1 MSESSLKEGVVAASR
16 EGVDSDVWS
25 PSVRRRRS
33 WTRNGAELCL
43 IALFVLTAAIIG
55 FQHQLFDREIVV
67 TDATA
72 ANYGYSGYADQVI
85 GGSSSFKASD
95 KPLAWSCDLKPGA
108 SVSLFCGYEVV
119 LDGNGALRGMDLRTL
134 DTITLTI
141 DYDGPATALRFYLK
155 NQDGR
160 YSKIGDRS
168 TAKINK
174 VEFSVHKGR
183 QTVTLSPRDF
193 SVAEWWLSG
202 KNFAPELARPQ
213 FDDIVAMEVST
224 ATVAPPGRYDMRI
237 QSLVLRRSSVAPA
250 TLYLI
255 ILASWAVLIG
265 LYMAVRVER
274 ARKDTRDKERAQAQA
289 RAALA
294 EAKAVAERASEAKS
308 DFLAHMSHE
317 LRTPLN
323 AVLGY
328 AQLLERRNLA
338 KADLSAVRTI
348 HRSGEH
354 LLSLITDLLDLSKI
368 EAGRMELRAAPVRLR
383 QAVAAVAE
391 MIQVRAEEKGLTFEC
406 LVADDA
412 PEAVLADDK
421 RLRQILLNLLGN
433 AVKFTS
439 EGRVSLR
446 VAMLDHDAAAA
457 TLRFEVQDSGPGIA
471 EDELERIFQPFEQ
484 VGEIQ
489 RREAGA
495 GLGLAI
501 SRQLAGL
508 MGATIQVQS
517 RLGQGACFWFEVRL
531 PLAQALDA
539 DGAPALADIRGYAGA
554 RRRLL
559 VVDDNPDNRDLLRDL
574 LLPLGFTIET
584 AGDGREAVRVAQ
596 AVRPDLILMDLKM
609 PVMDGHEATRLMRLI
624 EPLKDA
630 PIIAV
635 SANNAE
641 EARASARLAG
651 ADDFVA
657 KPIDNGELLC
667 AIGRALD
674 LRWVVADAPE
684 AQAEVEAEAGPAAG
698 PARRLRI
705 LAAEDN
711 PANKALLRAMLQGLD
726 VELRLAADGAE
737 AVEAWAADEFDLVLM
752 DVRMPGMNG
761 VEAARAIR
769 LDEARTGRRRT
780 PIVALSGDAS
790 AHHQVEYEAAGMD
803 ACLAKPIDLR
813 QLYALIEA
821 VAEETAPE
829 LRAVG

>member
-1 MSESSLKEGVVAASR
+1 VADAFENADSGVSAPPA
-16 EGVDSDVWS
+16 
-25 PSVRRRRS
+25 RRRS
-33 WTRNGAELCL
+33 WTRHGAELCL
-43 IALFVLTAAIIG
+43 IVLFVVTAAIIG

-72 ANYGYSGYADQVI
+72 GAYGYSGYADGVV
-85 GGSSSFKASD
+85 GGSSTFKAAA
-95 KPLAWSCDLKPGA
+95 KPLTWSCDLKSGA
-108 SVSLFCGYEVV
+108 ASSLFCGYEVV
-119 LDGNGALRGMDLRTL
+119 LDGNGALPGVDLRTL
-134 DTITLTI
+134 DTIILTI

-155 NQDGR
+155 NQDPR
-160 YSKIGDRS
+160 YSTIGDRS

-174 VEFSVHKGR
+174 VEFSVRKGR
-183 QTVTLSPRDF
+183 QTVVLSPRDF

-202 KNFAPELARPQ
+202 KHFAPELARTQ
-213 FDDIVAMEVST
+213 FDDIVAVEVST
-224 ATVAPPGRYDMRI
+224 ATTSPPGRYDMRI
-237 QSLVLRRSSVAPA
+237 ESLVLRRSSIAPA

-255 ILASWAVLIG
+255 ILASWAVAIVF
-265 LYMAVRVER
+265 YMAVRVER
-274 ARKDTRDKERAQAQA
+274 ARQDTQDKERAQGEA

-294 EAKAVAERASEAKS
+294 AAKSAAERASEAKS

-328 AQLLERRNLA
+328 AQLLERRDLA
-338 KADLSAVRTI
+338 AADLGAVRTI

-383 QAVAAVAE
+383 QAIAAVAE
-391 MIQVRAEEKGLTFEC
+391 MVQVRAQEKGLAFQC
-406 LVADDA
+406 VVDDDA
-412 PEAVLADDK
+412 PEAILADDK

-433 AVKFTS
+433 AVKFTG

-446 VAMLDHDAAAA
+446 VSVLDHDAAGA

-489 RREAGA
+489 RREGGT

-501 SRQLAGL
+501 SGQLAGL

-517 RLGQGACFWFEVRL
+517 RLGQGACFWFEARF
-531 PLAQALDA
+531 PLADA
-539 DGAPALADIRGYAGA
+539 PEAGAAPALADIRGYAGS

-574 LLPLGFTIET
+574 LAPLGFEIET
-584 AGDGREAVRVAQ
+584 AGDGREAVRLAQ
-596 AVRPDLILMDLKM
+596 VVRPDLILMDLKM

-641 EARASARLAG
+641 EARAASRLAG
-651 ADDFVA
+651 ADDFVS
-657 KPIDNGELLC
+657 KPIESDELLG

-674 LRWVVADAPE
+674 LDWILADGVRVVS
-684 AQAEVEAEAGPAAG
+684 EAEEEAA
-698 PARRLRI
+698 PVSSRRLRI
-705 LAAEDN
+705 LAADDN
-711 PANKALLRAMLQGLD
+711 PANKTLLGAMLQGLD
-726 VELRLAADGAE
+726 VDLRLVSDGAE
-737 AVEAWAADEFDLVLM
+737 AIEAWAGDDFDLVLM
-752 DVRMPGMNG
+752 DVRMPGMCG
-761 VEAARAIR
+761 VEATRTIR
-769 LDEARTGRRRT
+769 SDEARTGRRRT
-780 PIVALSGDAS
+780 PIVALSGDMLD
-790 AHHQVEYEAAGMD
+790 HHQAEYRAAGMD
-803 ACLAKPIDLR
+803 ACLAKPIELR
-813 QLYALIEA
+813 QLYALIAA
-821 VAEETAPE
+821 VADGASPE
-829 LRAVG
+829 LELAG

>member
-1 MSESSLKEGVVAASR
+1 VDTFEKADSGVSATPA
-16 EGVDSDVWS
+16 
-25 PSVRRRRS
+25 RRRS
-33 WTRNGAELCL
+33 WTRHGAELCL
-43 IALFVLTAAIIG
+43 IVLFVLTAAIIG

-72 ANYGYSGYADQVI
+72 ANYGYSGYADQVV
-85 GGSSSFKASD
+85 GGSSTFKAAAR
-95 KPLAWSCDLKPGA
+95 PLTWSCDLKTGGSA
-108 SVSLFCGYEVV
+108 SLFCGYEVV
-119 LDGNGALRGMDLRTL
+119 LDGNGALPGIDLRTL
-134 DTITLTI
+134 DAIALTI

-155 NQDGR
+155 NQDPR
-160 YSKIGDRS
+160 YSTIGDRS

-174 VEFSVHKGR
+174 VEFSVRKGR
-183 QTVTLSPRDF
+183 QTVVLGPRDF

-202 KNFAPELARPQ
+202 KHFAPELARTQ
-213 FDDIVAMEVST
+213 FDDVVAVEVST
-224 ATVAPPGRYDMRI
+224 ATTAPPGRYAMRI
-237 QSLVLRRSSVAPA
+237 ESLVLRRSSIAPA

-255 ILASWAVLIG
+255 ILASWAVAIVF
-265 LYMAVRVER
+265 YMAVRVER
-274 ARKDTRDKERAQAQA
+274 ARRDTQDKERAQAEA

-294 EAKAVAERASEAKS
+294 AAKSAAERASEAKS

-328 AQLLERRNLA
+328 AQLLERRALA
-338 KADLSAVRTI
+338 PADLGAVRTI

-368 EAGRMELRAAPVRLR
+368 EAGRMELRAGPVRLR
-383 QAVAAVAE
+383 QAIAAVAE
-391 MIQVRAEEKGLTFEC
+391 MVQVRAQEKGLAFQC
-406 LVADDA
+406 VVDDDA

-433 AVKFTS
+433 AVKFTG

-446 VAMLDHDAAAA
+446 VSVLDQDAEAA

-471 EDELERIFQPFEQ
+471 EDELDRIFQPFEQ

-489 RREAGA
+489 RREAGT

-501 SRQLAGL
+501 SGQLAGL

-517 RLGQGACFWFEVRL
+517 RLGQGACFWFEARF
-531 PLAQALDA
+531 PLADAPQAGA
-539 DGAPALADIRGYAGA
+539 APALADIRGYAGE

-574 LLPLGFTIET
+574 LLPLGFEIET
-584 AGDGREAVRVAQ
+584 AGDGREAVRLAQ
-596 AVRPDLILMDLKM
+596 LVRPDLILMDLKM

-641 EARASARLAG
+641 EARATSRLAG
-651 ADDFVA
+651 ADDFVS
-657 KPIDNGELLC
+657 KPIESDELLG

-674 LRWVVADAPE
+674 LEWILADGARAAP
-684 AQAEVEAEAGPAAG
+684 QAEAEEEPAVA
-698 PARRLRI
+698 PSRRLRI

-711 PANKALLRAMLQGLD
+711 SANKALLHAMLQGLD
-726 VELRLAADGAE
+726 VDLRMASNGAE
-737 AVEAWAADEFDLVLM
+737 AVEAWTADDFDLVLM
-752 DVRMPGMNG
+752 DVRMPGMSG
-761 VEAARAIR
+761 VEATRAIR
-769 LDEARTGRRRT
+769 SDEARTGRRRT
-780 PIVALSGDAS
+780 PIVALSGDVLD
-790 AHHQVEYEAAGMD
+790 HHQAEYRAAGMD
-803 ACLAKPIDLR
+803 ACLAKPIELR
-813 QLYALIEA
+813 QLYALIAA
-821 VAEETAPE
+821 VADERLPE
-829 LRAVG
+829 LELAG

>member
-1 MSESSLKEGVVAASR
+1 VVDTFEEADSGVSATSA
-16 EGVDSDVWS
+16 
-25 PSVRRRRS
+25 RRRS
-33 WTRNGAELCL
+33 WTRHGAELCL
-43 IALFVLTAAIIG
+43 IVLFVLTAVIIG

-72 ANYGYSGYADQVI
+72 ANYGYSGYADQVV
-85 GGSSSFKASD
+85 GGSSTFKAAA
-95 KPLAWSCDLKPGA
+95 KPLTWSCDLKAGGSA
-108 SVSLFCGYEVV
+108 SLFCGYEVV
-119 LDGNGALRGMDLRTL
+119 LDGNGALPGVDLRTL
-134 DTITLTI
+134 DAIALTI

-155 NQDGR
+155 NQDPR
-160 YSKIGDRS
+160 YSTIGDRS

-174 VEFSVHKGR
+174 VEFSVRKGR
-183 QTVTLSPRDF
+183 QTVVLGPRDF

-202 KNFAPELARPQ
+202 KHFAPELARTQ
-213 FDDIVAMEVST
+213 FDDVVAVEVST
-224 ATVAPPGRYDMRI
+224 ATTAPPGRYAMRI
-237 QSLVLRRSSVAPA
+237 ESLVLRRSSIAPA

-255 ILASWAVLIG
+255 ILASWAVAIVF
-265 LYMAVRVER
+265 YMVVRVER
-274 ARKDTRDKERAQAQA
+274 ARRDTQDKERAQAEA

-294 EAKAVAERASEAKS
+294 AAKSAAERASEAKS

-328 AQLLERRNLA
+328 AQLLERRALA
-338 KADLSAVRTI
+338 PADLGAVRTI

-368 EAGRMELRAAPVRLR
+368 EAGRMELRAGPVRLR
-383 QAVAAVAE
+383 QAIAAVAE
-391 MIQVRAEEKGLTFEC
+391 MVQVRAQEKGLAFQC
-406 LVADDA
+406 VVDDDA

-433 AVKFTS
+433 AVKFTG

-446 VAMLDHDAAAA
+446 VSVLEQDAEAA

-489 RREAGA
+489 RREAGT

-501 SRQLAGL
+501 SGQLAGL

-517 RLGQGACFWFEVRL
+517 RLGQGACFWFEARF
-531 PLAQALDA
+531 PLADAPQAGA
-539 DGAPALADIRGYAGA
+539 APALADIRGYAGE

-574 LLPLGFTIET
+574 LLPLGFEIET
-584 AGDGREAVRVAQ
+584 AGDGREAVRLAQ
-596 AVRPDLILMDLKM
+596 IVRPDLILMDLKM

-641 EARASARLAG
+641 EARATSRLAG
-651 ADDFVA
+651 ADDFVS
-657 KPIDNGELLC
+657 KPIESDELLG

-674 LRWVVADAPE
+674 LEWILADGARAAP
-684 AQAEVEAEAGPAAG
+684 QAEAEEEPAVA
-698 PARRLRI
+698 PSRRLRI

-711 PANKALLRAMLQGLD
+711 SANKALLHAMLQGLD
-726 VELRLAADGAE
+726 VDLRMASNGAE
-737 AVEAWAADEFDLVLM
+737 AVEAWTADDFDLVLM
-752 DVRMPGMNG
+752 DVRMPGMSG
-761 VEAARAIR
+761 VEATRAIR
-769 LDEARTGRRRT
+769 SDEARTGRRRT
-780 PIVALSGDAS
+780 PIVALSGDVLD
-790 AHHQVEYEAAGMD
+790 HHQAEYRAAGMD
-803 ACLAKPIDLR
+803 ACLAKPIELR
-813 QLYALIEA
+813 QLYALIAA
-821 VAEETAPE
+821 VADERLPE
-829 LRAVG
+829 LELAG

>member
-1 MSESSLKEGVVAASR
+1 VVDTFEEADSGVSATPA
-16 EGVDSDVWS
+16 
-25 PSVRRRRS
+25 RRRS
-33 WTRNGAELCL
+33 WTRHGAELCL
-43 IALFVLTAAIIG
+43 IVLFVLTAVIIG

-72 ANYGYSGYADQVI
+72 ANYGYSGYADQVV
-85 GGSSSFKASD
+85 GGSSTFKAAAR
-95 KPLAWSCDLKPGA
+95 PLTWSCDLKAGGSA
-108 SVSLFCGYEVV
+108 SLFCGYEVV
-119 LDGNGALRGMDLRTL
+119 LDGNGALPGVDLRTL
-134 DTITLTI
+134 DAIALTI

-155 NQDGR
+155 NQDPR
-160 YSKIGDRS
+160 YSTIGDRS

-174 VEFSVHKGR
+174 VEFSVRKGR
-183 QTVTLSPRDF
+183 QTVVLGPRDF

-202 KNFAPELARPQ
+202 KHFAPELARTQ
-213 FDDIVAMEVST
+213 FDDVVAVEVST
-224 ATVAPPGRYDMRI
+224 ATTAPPGRYAMRI
-237 QSLVLRRSSVAPA
+237 ESLVLRRSSIAPA

-255 ILASWAVLIG
+255 ILASWAVAIVF
-265 LYMAVRVER
+265 YMVVRVER
-274 ARKDTRDKERAQAQA
+274 ARRDTQDKERAQAEA

-294 EAKAVAERASEAKS
+294 AAKSAAERASEAKS

-328 AQLLERRNLA
+328 AQLLERRALA
-338 KADLSAVRTI
+338 PADLGAVRTI

-368 EAGRMELRAAPVRLR
+368 EAGRMELRAGPVRLR
-383 QAVAAVAE
+383 QAIAAVAE
-391 MIQVRAEEKGLTFEC
+391 MVQVRAQEKGLAFQC
-406 LVADDA
+406 VVDDDA

-433 AVKFTS
+433 AVKFTG

-446 VAMLDHDAAAA
+446 VSVLEQDAEAA

-489 RREAGA
+489 RREAGT

-501 SRQLAGL
+501 SGQLAGL

-517 RLGQGACFWFEVRL
+517 RLGQGACFWFEVRF
-531 PLAQALDA
+531 PLADAPQA
-539 DGAPALADIRGYAGA
+539 GSAPALADIRGYAGA

-574 LLPLGFTIET
+574 LLPLGFEIET
-584 AGDGREAVRVAQ
+584 AGDGREAVRLAQ
-596 AVRPDLILMDLKM
+596 LVRPDLILMDLKM

-641 EARASARLAG
+641 EARATSRLAG
-651 ADDFVA
+651 ADDFVS
-657 KPIDNGELLC
+657 KPIESDELLG

-674 LRWVVADAPE
+674 LEWILADGARAAP
-684 AQAEVEAEAGPAAG
+684 QVEAEEEPAVA
-698 PARRLRI
+698 PSRRLRI

-711 PANKALLRAMLQGLD
+711 SANKALLRAMLQGLD
-726 VELRLAADGAE
+726 VDLRMASNGAE
-737 AVEAWAADEFDLVLM
+737 AVEAWTADDFDLVLM
-752 DVRMPGMNG
+752 DVRMPGMSG
-761 VEAARAIR
+761 VEATRAIR
-769 LDEARTGRRRT
+769 SDEARTGRRRT
-780 PIVALSGDAS
+780 PIVALSGDVLD
-790 AHHQVEYEAAGMD
+790 HHQAEYRAAGMD
-803 ACLAKPIDLR
+803 ACLAKPIELR
-813 QLYALIEA
+813 QLYALIAA
-821 VAEETAPE
+821 VADERLPE
-829 LRAVG
+829 LELAG

>member
-1 MSESSLKEGVVAASR
+1 MSEPCLEHGAVAAFESVDSGVVPPPP
-16 EGVDSDVWS
+16 GH
-25 PSVRRRRS
+25 RRS
-33 WTRNGAELCL
+33 WTRHGAELCL
-43 IALFVLTAAIIG
+43 IVLFVLTAAIIG
-55 FQHQLFDREIVV
+55 FQHQLFDREILV
-67 TDATA
+67 TGATA
-72 ANYGYSGYADQVI
+72 PDYVYSGYADRVV
-85 GGSSSFKASD
+85 GGSSSFKAAAR
-95 KPLAWSCDLKPGA
+95 PLDWSCDLKAGGSA
-108 SVSLFCGYEVV
+108 SLFCGYEVV
-119 LDGNGALRGMDLRTL
+119 FDGNGARPGVDLRTL
-134 DTITLTI
+134 DKIILTI

-155 NQDGR
+155 NQDRR

-174 VEFSVHKGR
+174 VEFSVRKGR

-202 KNFAPELARPQ
+202 KHFAPEMARTQ
-213 FDDIVAMEVST
+213 FDDIVSVEIST
-224 ATVAPPGRYDMRI
+224 ATTAPPGRYAMKI
-237 QSLVLRRSSVAPA
+237 ESLVLRRSSLAPA
-250 TLYLI
+250 KLYLI
-255 ILASWAVLIG
+255 ILASWAVLIV

-274 ARKDTRDKERAQAQA
+274 ARQDTRDKERAQAEA

-294 EAKAVAERASEAKS
+294 AAKSAAERASEAKS

-328 AQLLERRNLA
+328 AQLLERRDLA
-338 KADLSAVRTI
+338 EADLSAVRTI

-383 QAVAAVAE
+383 QAIAAVAE
-391 MIQVRAEEKGLTFEC
+391 MVQVRAQEKGLAFQC
-406 LVADDA
+406 VVAEDA
-412 PEAVLADDK
+412 PEAILADDK
-421 RLRQILLNLLGN
+421 RLRQILLNLLSN
-433 AVKFTS
+433 AVKFTGG
-439 EGRVSLR
+439 GRVSLR
-446 VAMLDHDAAAA
+446 VSMLDHDAEAA

-471 EDELERIFQPFEQ
+471 PDELERIFQPFEQ

-489 RREAGA
+489 RREGGT

-501 SRQLAGL
+501 GRQLAGL

-517 RLGQGACFWFEVRL
+517 RLGQGACFWFEARFS
-531 PLAQALDA
+531 LADA
-539 DGAPALADIRGYAGA
+539 PAAGAAQALADIRGYAGE

-574 LLPLGFTIET
+574 LLPLGFEIET

-596 AVRPDLILMDLKM
+596 VVRPDLILMDLKM

-624 EPLKDA
+624 EPLKDT

-641 EARASARLAG
+641 EARASSRLAG

-657 KPIDNGELLC
+657 KPIDNAELLG

-674 LRWVVADAPE
+674 LRWIGADGAKM
-684 AQAEVEAEAGPAAG
+684 EAEPVANS
-698 PARRLRI
+698 ARRLRI
-705 LAAEDN
+705 LAADDN
-711 PANKALLRAMLQGLD
+711 PANKRLLQAMLQGLG
-726 VELRLAADGAE
+726 VELKLVSDGAE
-737 AVEAWAADEFDLVLM
+737 AVEAWAGGDFDLVLM
-752 DVRMPGMNG
+752 DARMPGLCG

-769 LDEARTGRRRT
+769 QDEARTGRRRT
-780 PIVALSGDAS
+780 PIVALSGDVLE
-790 AHHQVEYEAAGMD
+790 HHQAEYRAAGMD

-813 QLYALIEA
+813 ELYALIEA
-821 VAEETAPE
+821 VAEEALPE
-829 LRAVG
+829 LRLAG